1 MSLLTLENISLE
13 YGTRIL
19 LDGAGLRVERGERV
33 ALVGA
38 NGSGKTTL
46 IRIALGLQHADS
58 GTVVIARNARVGYV
72 SQGLGL
78 EHGDAMEETGR
89 AFEHV
94 ARLERRLRDLET
106 QMAELSASHDSSDY
120 DRLMKEYGRLTTEFE
135 RLDGYTVE
143 SRIKATLLGLGLREE
158 ALTLPVDRLSGGERM
173 RVALARVLLGE
184 PDLLIL
190 DEPTNHLDI
199 PATEWFEGFLRSFA
213 GGVLVVSHDRYFL
226 DQVATRVAE
235 LANGRITERSGN
247 YSTYLEQKD
256 RRIRH
261 VYDERKRLTHEIR
274 RNEEVAAKLKSMRN
288 ISGWKSRLKAADRLR
303 DELVEVGREAPKSS
317 PHMQVHINQA
327 RHVSAEMAQ
336 AKKLC
341 KRFGDVRIFDGV
353 DFLIRGGEHVGLIG
367 PNGCGKTTLINILL
381 GKDTDF
387 TGFARLGS
395 WVKYGYL
402 GQETTFED
410 EERTV
415 MEELQATREMSEPE
429 ALNHLAKFLFF
440 GDDVHKRISVL
451 SGGEK
456 VRLLLA
462 CILLNEPHCL
472 ILDEPT
478 NHLDV
483 PAREALED
491 ALVNFKGTILA
502 VSHDRYFLNRC
513 VSRIMEIENARIN
526 SYPGNYDLYRRAKFE
541 ARRLGQSSATTGRAV
556 NERAVWGNASS
567 GRPVRHETR
576 VKQASEESTVDL
588 ERRIQ
593 KVESRMKELEASFG
607 NRDAYEVYREYEQLA
622 QEVNVLY
629 EAWARTGEG
638 RS

>member
-1 MSLLTLENISLE
+1 MSLLTLENITLE
-13 YGTRIL
+13 YGTRTL

-46 IRIALGLQHADS
+46 IRIALGLQHADN

-94 ARLERRLRDLET
+94 ARLERRLRDLEG
-106 QMAELSASHDSSDY
+106 QMAELPASHDGSAY

-158 ALTLPVDRLSGGERM
+158 ALTLGVDRLSGGERM

-199 PATEWFEGFLRSFA
+199 PATEWFEGFLRGFA
-213 GGVLVVSHDRYFL
+213 GGVLLVSHDRYFL

-235 LANGRITERSGN
+235 LVNGRITERSGN

-261 VYDERKRLTHEIR
+261 VYDERRRLTREIR
-274 RNEEVAAKLKSMRN
+274 RNQEVAAKLKSMRD
-288 ISGWKSRLKAADRLR
+288 ISGWKSRLKVVDRLR
-303 DELVEVGREAPKSS
+303 NELDETGREAPKGS
-317 PHMQVHINQA
+317 PHMRVHINQA

-387 TGFARLGS
+387 AGFARLGS

-415 MEELQATREMSEPE
+415 IEELQATREMPEPE

-440 GDDVHKRISVL
+440 GDDVRKRISVL

-513 VSRIMEIENARIN
+513 VSRIMEIENAHIY

-541 ARRLGQSSATTGRAV
+541 ARRLGQSSATMARAV
-556 NERAVWGNASS
+556 NERAVWGSASS
-567 GRPVRHETR
+567 DRPVRHETR
-576 VKQASEESTVDL
+576 VKQASTESTVDL

-593 KVESRMKELEASFG
+593 KIESRMKELESSFG
-607 NRDAYEVYREYEQLA
+607 NREAYQVYREYEELA

-629 EAWARTGEG
+629 EAWARAGESKG
-638 RS
+638 